1 MDTAIAL
8 PVELSPQNDR
18 DVSEL
23 AWSVATGDARHTE
36 SARKI
41 AERWMDKGG
50 DVYRRAGN
58 IATGSGRAVWYRCK
72 RADLTLE
79 SSASVI
85 RGRWLA
91 NLSGRAALSPTL
103 CCTGI
108 STTGPLTVTA
118 TVI

>member
-23 AWSVATGDARHTE
+23 AWSVATGDARHTG

-50 DVYRRAGN
+50 GIYRRAGRFV
-58 IATGSGRAVWYRCK
+58 THYFSPSK
-72 RADLTLE
+72 RSLLY
-79 SSASVI
+79 
-85 RGRWLA
+85 
-91 NLSGRAALSPTL
+91 ALP
-103 CCTGI
+103 
-108 STTGPLTVTA
+108 
-118 TVI
+118 